1 LEFRQDGAVPQW
13 LVVSIVASVV
23 LTVVLNLAVRLF
35 PGAGRRIGESIDRAV
50 ARHERPPAD
59 EQDGSRVRV
68 IVPWRLML
76 VGSLL
81 LTLVLN
87 LAVWLSR

>member
-1 LEFRQDGAVPQW
+1 MPQW
-13 LVVSIVASVV
+13 LVVSIVVSVL
-23 LTVVLNLAVRLF
+23 LTVVLNVAVRLF

-50 ARHERPPAD
+50 DRHEPPPAD
-59 EQDGSRVRV
+59 EHDRSRVRV

-76 VGSLL
+76 AGSLL

-87 LAVWLSR
+87 LALWLGR